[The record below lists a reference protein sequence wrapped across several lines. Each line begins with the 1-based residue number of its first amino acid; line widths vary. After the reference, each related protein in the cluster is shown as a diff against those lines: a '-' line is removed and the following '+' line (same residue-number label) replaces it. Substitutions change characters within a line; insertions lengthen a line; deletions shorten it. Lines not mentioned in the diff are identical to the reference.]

1 MELRLATARLLNVL
15 RLVPA
20 CTTKET
26 HMVATATSNHGN
38 ANLQALQ
45 LLGSKTDSIVTTMDL
60 EIMADLHPL
69 HGQLA
74 IVVATATAATA
85 VLLAAALHHGTSRH
99 LLHHLHHPL
108 SVNPAMVTVRI
119 LAMTKA
125 SVMEHRQ
132 PQLPQAS
139 ARSCN
144 SILVHLRLHQVM
156 GHHRLRH
163 PTTLLPRPRRLII
176 LLHLRRRE
184 RSYGCNSRC
193 KRSE

>member
-1 MELRLATARLLNVL
+1 
-15 RLVPA
+15 
-20 CTTKET
+20 
-26 HMVATATSNHGN
+26 MVATATSNHGN

-45 LLGSKTDSIVTTMDL
+45 LPGSKTDSIVTTMDL

-99 LLHHLHHPL
+99 LLHHHHL

-125 SVMEHRQ
+125 SVMEHLQ
-132 PQLPQAS
+132 PRLPQAS

-144 SILVHLRLHQVM
+144 SILVRLRLHQVM

-163 PTTLLPRPRRLII
+163 PTTLLPRLRHLII
-176 LLHLRRRE
+176 LLHLRRPE

-193 KRSE
+193 KRSERVV